1 MTTLTNGNEAPLSL
15 KRSLSQSYDPHNAYI
30 MVEFGSFE
38 DTVGRVDQRT
48 IPKGSRSSTFY
59 YRTAAKIP
67 VDTVGVHRY
76 PLDLNLDKRQDNH
89 ASSHGSTSRS
99 LGWVIVRVALRGG
112 VKMVSIES
120 PLVVKNISD
129 SDILCEVRDH
139 DGLSSLWRCLIP
151 KVTVT
156 GGFVPVPAD
165 LAPFIHEK
173 EYIFSAIALPRE
185 SSFQHESELETTDK
199 GFATKV
205 SIRPPYSEAA
215 FVRGIVDET
224 VISVPVL
231 QTLRE
236 NEDSVFLSVCSL
248 RVGTFSLEHSTRLQQ
263 GSKSEAE
270 VPEQRMVLLRSP
282 LVVRNHL
289 ALPVRVQA
297 RLKGT
302 PRSTSKPNPAETLTG
317 GNQDVTDIGDW
328 TDLGMLECGRDVSWT
343 GAIPSEKVEIRIKL
357 AGQDGGTSRQFPNWS
372 TPVTMESDQTSL
384 RQATRSPSASSFA
397 KLSKLKLLDSSKM
410 PLFVSLAMSRGAQP
424 TDSTSSF
431 DNVRDLSRHMP
442 SGSRVVSLY
451 TPFWVVDGT
460 GLDLQYK
467 SGSFIAGQADT
478 GLTPSRDREMQWDT
492 TGSTLGLGELLDD
505 NDLLYLPSRLSFQ
518 VLMIGDETSS
528 KLQVRRRLTRMHL
541 SRESVSAWSDPIPLT
556 LEERSHHDTAV
567 MPPSQ
572 LLNTTGEERER
583 LGVSDVV
590 EPFALRSRILRAP
603 ETLGGAFGTK
613 LIHIV
618 CRYVVV
624 NEMGLEIEMV
634 GDHGQ
639 GTPVVISADSR
650 PRPFHFDD
658 SGPIR
663 FRPKE
668 FGWQWSGR
676 FQVKSNH
683 REITLRLRHAL
694 KGHTMHATVELHGK
708 QVGGTCI
715 IVFRPAAHAPYRIE
729 NHSMYPLQYSQTSSS
744 FRMNKLSRRG
754 EASQD
759 TVILPYHHADFAWD
773 EPEFGQRSVSI
784 QVADFGKLPS
794 KMKNKVLGRFK
805 LDRISPGTELRLG
818 SPHFLGQVIADGPT
832 RVLRISEPS
841 VPGAVVRSIEEQEE
855 FQKRTKSQ
863 SGITTMLSVK
873 LSHGLGISVVD
884 WKPQEL
890 IYVRIDDILLEQ
902 RSDGEKETGSAS
914 IGSIIVDN
922 QLWVTPYPVM
932 LRMGSRSVRRRN
944 RRNGAVSLL
953 WRRSL
958 NTRSGF
964 SDLTLLEKV
973 ELSTEP
979 SVISVDGNIG
989 ELAIEMVRHVK
1000 DLGNSGG
1007 DDSGLPSRNKVLRR
1021 VLGIVDAGNGTDNS
1035 ELEETQ
1041 KSLFAN
1047 DLYSAVDYMATAAIA
1062 SKLRSRYRPPIQGG
1076 AIGGRPDYASDPG
1089 FSSLLSK
1096 SRRKYYI
1103 EKLRIST
1110 TAAQVSWSG
1119 SLPIASSLPRFMRPA
1134 LTFEGLPLFL
1144 RSFSSSHT
1152 YGTADE
1158 HLRSLKS
1165 HYISIW
1171 RIIDLL
1177 VGVLAKPTFL
1187 IRACISTSR
1196 ESCSAM
1202 FSTLS
1207 GSLHASE
1214 CALLELLPKPETA
1227 QSRTLSMSVFKAVVQ
1242 PVISFNASFLG
1253 SLSNFAAAGSAMLSY
1268 DAARYRAGVGL
1279 VRSRNPRLFANVDG
1293 KDLLVEYVEGEN
1305 AGKALLSRV
1314 RMGAYLGEGYLY
1326 HIEGTHLR
1334 KETKHKWSPD
1344 EWESTQL
1351 IFMMTFERVLLLN
1364 GQLNANFCNVVW
1376 ETSFGDLVHV
1386 ETSDESKDANF
1397 GLILLWFLVNRS
1409 HLTRNR
1415 DDRHANAI
1423 TGDSSGL
1430 DTLHCKRIYVPTA
1443 IVKLLLSKIGSVD
1456 KSLLEQNVPQ

>member
-1 MTTLTNGNEAPLSL
+1 
-15 KRSLSQSYDPHNAYI
+15 

-38 DTVGRVDQRT
+38 DTVGRVDQHT

-76 PLDLNLDKRQDNH
+76 PLDLNLGKRPDNQT
-89 ASSHGSTSRS
+89 SNHGSTSRS
-99 LGWVIVRVALRGG
+99 LGWVIVRVALHGG

-120 PLVVKNISD
+120 PLVMKNISD
-129 SDILCEVRDH
+129 SDILGEVRDH

-151 KVTVT
+151 KVTVR

-173 EYIFSAIALPRE
+173 EYIVSAIALSRE
-185 SSFQHESELETTDK
+185 SSFQHESELQSTDK
-199 GFATKV
+199 GFGTRL
-205 SIRPPYSEAA
+205 SLQPPYSEAA
-215 FVRGIVDET
+215 FVRGVVDET

-231 QTLRE
+231 KASSE
-236 NEDSVFLSVCSL
+236 NGDSVFLSVCSL

-263 GSKSEAE
+263 ESKSEAE
-270 VPEQRMVLLRSP
+270 VPEQRMLLFRSP

-297 RLKGT
+297 RLKG
-302 PRSTSKPNPAETLTG
+302 PSKSSLERADPPSTEEYQDLTD
-317 GNQDVTDIGDW
+317 NSDW

-357 AGQDGGTSRQFPNWS
+357 TGQDGGTSRQFPNWS
-372 TPVTMESDQTSL
+372 TPVNLQSDQISI
-384 RQATRSPSASSFA
+384 RQATRSPSASSFS
-397 KLSKLKLLDSSKM
+397 KLSKFKLFDSSKK
-410 PLFVSLAMSRGAQP
+410 PLLVSLAMSRGAQP
-424 TDSTSSF
+424 TESPSSF
-431 DNVRDLSRHMP
+431 DNVQDLSRHIP

-451 TPFWVVDGT
+451 TPFWIVDGT
-460 GLDLQYK
+460 GLDLQYR
-467 SGSFIAGQADT
+467 SGSSFIAGQVDA
-478 GLTPSRDREMQWDT
+478 GVPLNRDRKMQWDT

-505 NDLLYLPSRLSFQ
+505 NDLLYLPSRLSFE
-518 VLMIGDETSS
+518 VLMIGDETST

-541 SRESVSAWSDPIPLT
+541 SRESVSSWSDPIPLT
-556 LEERSHHDTAV
+556 SEERSHHDTAV
-567 MPPSQ
+567 MPPSH
-572 LLNTTGEERER
+572 LLSTTEER
-583 LGVSDVV
+583 LGASDVV

-603 ETLGGAFGTK
+603 ETLGGSFGTK
-613 LIHIV
+613 LVHIV
-618 CRYVVV
+618 CRYAVV
-624 NEMGLEIEMV
+624 NEMGLEIEIV

-639 GTPVVISADSR
+639 GSPVAISADGR
-650 PRPFHFDD
+650 ARPFHFDD
-658 SGPIR
+658 SGPVR

-676 FQVKSNH
+676 FQVKSNN
-683 REITLRLRHAL
+683 REITLRLRHKL
-694 KGHTMHATVELHGK
+694 KGHTMLVTVELQAK
-708 QVGGTCI
+708 QVTGTCVL
-715 IVFRPAAHAPYRIE
+715 VFRPAAHAPYRIE
-729 NHSMYPLQYSQTSSS
+729 NHSMYPLQYRQISSS
-744 FRMNKLSRRG
+744 FRLNKLSRRG
-754 EASQD
+754 EDYQD

-773 EPEFGQRSVSI
+773 EPEFGKRSVAI
-784 QVADFGKLPS
+784 QVADFGKLPNQ
-794 KMKNKVLGRFK
+794 MKNKVLGRFK
-805 LDRISPGTELRLG
+805 LDWISPGTDLRLI
-818 SPHFLGQVIADGPT
+818 SPLFLGQVLADGPT
-832 RVLRISEPS
+832 RILRISERP
-841 VPGAVVRSIEEQEE
+841 VPGAIMRSDGEQEE
-855 FQKRTKSQ
+855 FQKRTKFQ

-873 LSHGLGISVVD
+873 LLHGLGISVVD

-890 IYVRIDDILLEQ
+890 MYIRVDNILLEQ
-902 RSDGEKETGSAS
+902 WSDGQKESGSAS
-914 IGSIIVDN
+914 IGSISVDN

-932 LRMGSRSVRRRN
+932 LQMGSRSARRRN

-958 NTRSGF
+958 NTCSGF

-989 ELAIEMVRHVK
+989 KLAIDMARHVK
-1000 DLGNSGG
+1000 DLG
-1007 DDSGLPSRNKVLRR
+1007 DSVSADLGLPSRNKELKR
-1021 VLGIVDAGNGTDNS
+1021 VLDIVDVGNEADHSG
-1035 ELEETQ
+1035 LEEKQ
-1041 KSLFAN
+1041 KSLFTN
-1047 DLYSAVDYMATAAIA
+1047 DLYAAVDYMATAAIA
-1062 SKLRSRYRPPIQGG
+1062 SKLRSRYRPPNHGG
-1076 AIGGRPDYASDPG
+1076 TTAGRSDNVSDPG
-1089 FSSLLSK
+1089 FSRSLSK

-1119 SLPIASSLPRFMRPA
+1119 SLPIASFLPRLMRPA

-1144 RSFSSSHT
+1144 RPFSSSHT

-1165 HYISIW
+1165 HYVSIW

-1177 VGVLAKPTFL
+1177 VGVLTKPTFL

-1196 ESCSAM
+1196 ESCSTV

-1207 GSLHASE
+1207 SSLHASE
-1214 CALLELLPKPETA
+1214 CALLDFISKSESTTH
-1227 QSRTLSMSVFKAVVQ
+1227 QTLSLSLFKTLVQ
-1242 PVISFNASFLG
+1242 PVLSFNASVLG
-1253 SLSNFAAAGSAMLSY
+1253 GFSKFAAAGSAMLSY
-1268 DAARYRAGVGL
+1268 DAAMYRASGGL

-1326 HIEGTHLR
+1326 HIEGTHLQ
-1334 KETKHKWSPD
+1334 KEQKHKWANE

-1351 IFMMTFERVLLLN
+1351 IFMMTFERILLLN
-1364 GQLNANFCNVVW
+1364 GQLNANFCGVVW
-1376 ETSFGDLVHV
+1376 EASFGDLVHV
-1386 ETSDESKDANF
+1386 EMSNESKDEHF
-1397 GLILLWFLVNRS
+1397 GLILLWFLANRS
-1409 HLTRNR
+1409 HMTRSR
-1415 DDRHANAI
+1415 DDRHANAM
-1423 TGDSSGL
+1423 TGDSTGL
-1430 DTLHCKRIYVPTA
+1430 DTLHCKHIYVPKA
-1443 IVKLLLSKIGSVD
+1443 IATVLLSKIASVD
-1456 KSLLEQNVPQ
+1456 TSLLEQNVPQ